1 MHTIWWW
8 CTHPKPDEH
17 TQSKSRN
24 HSLEN
29 NPLEQ
34 VHTSTNTNRQK
45 YQLDKPLTDWDD
57 QWLRVQKQTLRKSI
71 PYYTQNNVKTRIQTD
86 SALTRIWTLNV
97 PILIAVSLCPLSI
110 SFHIQWRPTCLF
122 LPPILRSDQKWPPAS
137 TTNRV
142 LGIINITKEEA
153 RTQYHNITIDN
164 RRRRRFNWLTLN

>member
-71 PYYTQNNVKTRIQTD
+71 PYYTQNNVKTRVQTD

-97 PILIAVSLCPLSI
+97 NTYRSLA
-110 SFHIQWRPTCLF
+110 
-122 LPPILRSDQKWPPAS
+122 LPPLDLISYTVAPHLSLSPANFKVRSEMTSSLHHQPRTWYHQHNKRRSKDTIPQNHNRQS
-137 TTNRV
+137 TT
-142 LGIINITKEEA
+142 T
-153 RTQYHNITIDN
+153 TI
-164 RRRRRFNWLTLN
+164 